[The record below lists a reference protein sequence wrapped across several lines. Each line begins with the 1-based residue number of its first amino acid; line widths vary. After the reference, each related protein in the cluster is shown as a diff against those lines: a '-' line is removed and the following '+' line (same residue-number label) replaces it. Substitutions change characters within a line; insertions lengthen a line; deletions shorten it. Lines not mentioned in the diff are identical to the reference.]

1 MDLLIETKIKW
12 INPELKQPD
21 NKDSNAQFTRE
32 EIILQYCTLNSQMR
46 CQTNNV
52 RDPAAVSCQHSNY

>member
-1 MDLLIETKIKW
+1 MDLLIETKIKR

-32 EIILQYCTLNSQMR
+32 EIIL
-46 CQTNNV
+46 
-52 RDPAAVSCQHSNY
+52 